1 MISKKVCLL
10 LLTLICVSCSQKKQE
25 QNFVLKGNINGLKK
39 GTIYLQRVNDT
50 ALVTIDSMEVKGNAE
65 FSFISQIEEPE
76 IHYIYLDKEDGKQ
89 YNDRVDFF
97 AEPGEISIT
106 TNVMDF
112 ERDIK
117 ITGGK
122 NQTKYAE
129 YKKMLK
135 RFNDRNLRLIK
146 ENYEAS
152 KQKDNKKLAE
162 NDKAYK
168 NLLQQKY
175 LYTVNFALYNKKL
188 EVAPYVTLN
197 EIYDANIKLLDTVA
211 RSLSPE
217 VKKSVYGKQLV
228 EYVKDLKNKKTQGKE
243 EKTKE

>member
-1 MISKKVCLL
+1 
-10 LLTLICVSCSQKKQE
+10 
-25 QNFVLKGNINGLKK
+25 
-39 GTIYLQRVNDT
+39 
-50 ALVTIDSMEVKGNAE
+50 
-65 FSFISQIEEPE
+65 
-76 IHYIYLDKEDGKQ
+76 
-89 YNDRVDFF
+89 
-97 AEPGEISIT
+97 
-106 TNVMDF
+106 MDF
-112 ERDIK
+112 ESYIK

-122 NQTKYAE
+122 NHTKYAE

-135 RFNDRNLRLIK
+135 QFNDRNLRLIK

-175 LYTVNFALYNKKL
+175 LYTVNLALYNKKL

-197 EIYDANIKLLDTVA
+197 EINDANIKLLDTVA